1 MIAIDG
7 SPVIIGSIPSHAKSF
22 YIQESQSHQNG
33 RLHFVI
39 SVELGV
45 VTDGVNNVPF
55 VCNAGKILI
64 GHLTIDSLDDAVTEQ
79 LDIRDSFAR
88 AYRGREEPSV
98 KIHAWITTLPAN
110 RQQWFSH
117 SCDVKRKR
125 RIVSRD
131 RESCEYRRCSF
142 QTVFPEYFLAR
153 WHQSSRFGTD
163 ESGPQRSRTR

>member
-1 MIAIDG
+1 MIANDG
-7 SPVIIGSIPSHAKSF
+7 SPDIIGSILSHAKSF

-39 SVELGV
+39 SIELGV

-55 VCNAGKILI
+55 ACNAGKILI

-79 LDIRDSFAR
+79 LDISDSFAR

-110 RQQWFSH
+110 RQQWFADTQLPQRVH
-117 SCDVKRKR
+117 EALIRETHHDRLVGHL
-125 RIVSRD
+125 SRD
-131 RESCEYRRCSF
+131 STGHR
-142 QTVFPEYFLAR
+142 
-153 WHQSSRFGTD
+153 
-163 ESGPQRSRTR
+163 GP